1 MSGVLMVQYRF
12 TTCFNDLWNRLVVST
27 VGSRVLFGSFFYSRV
42 YSDHIGGL
50 SFEVIYLYK
59 SLHSSVSQSFRV
71 GGILPNKIE
80 VNFSNFEE

>member
-27 VGSRVLFGSFFYSRV
+27 VGSRVLLGSFFYTQV

-50 SFEVIYLYK
+50 SFEDMMGVQQNTMKREGK
-59 SLHSSVSQSFRV
+59 SRHNIIFVL
-71 GGILPNKIE
+71 
-80 VNFSNFEE
+80 